1 MLKTSMPHTPFYVYD
16 QAGIQQQCD
25 RLKTVTLPD
34 VATVLY
40 SLKANPNPSLVETIV
55 NQGLGCDVSSAFE
68 LDVALSSGV
77 APKNIGCV
85 GPYKSTRLLTECV
98 RNNIAFVAVE
108 SAEELVE
115 LGALKRRYG
124 SDTAILLRLNPNVEI
139 SGGSMKMGGAAS
151 QFGITEDDLPTVL
164 ALAKSHQVAIS
175 GVHIYAT
182 TRVLDPDS
190 FIANFSALCECLIDL
205 QTRFALPLDAIN
217 LGGGFGIPYYKGEAA
232 LAVEPMREA
241 LLSLQQNLIEKTGAT
256 RLFFESG
263 RFIVGENGKAVIQ
276 VKSIKQSGGKTFV
289 VCDGGY
295 NLFHGATAFA
305 NLMRKPYFINKA
317 TRLNVAEIACAALPN
332 RENTACGEALS
343 GTKAEAQRY
352 TLVGPL
358 CTPSDIIADKFDSA
372 PLAVGDY
379 LVVHQ
384 VGAYAITS
392 SPGLF
397 IGHGFPAE
405 YLVTPTGVQQVGKQ
419 DSIEEMKRR
428 YTNIEQEMASESLR
442 RVS

>member
-1 MLKTSMPHTPFYVYD
+1 MLNTSMPHTPFYVYD

-25 RLKTVTLPD
+25 RLKAVTLPD

-85 GPYKSTRLLTECV
+85 GPYKSTRLLTECA

-108 SAEELVE
+108 SADELVK
-115 LGALKRRYG
+115 LGALKQRYD

-151 QFGITEDDLPTVL
+151 QFGITEEDLPSVL
-164 ALAKSHQVAIS
+164 ALAASHNIAIS

-190 FIANFSALCECLIDL
+190 FIANFSALCDCLIEL
-205 QTRFALPLDAIN
+205 QTRFALPLHVLN
-217 LGGGFGIPYYKGEAA
+217 LGGGFGIPYYKGEEA
-232 LAVEPMREA
+232 LSVEPMREA

-305 NLMRKPYFINKA
+305 NLMRKPYFIDKA
-317 TRLNVAEIACAALPN
+317 TSTNLDDIACAALPD
-332 RENTACGEALS
+332 RASMTVGAGRSETE
-343 GTKAEAQRY
+343 TQRY

-358 CTPSDIIADKFDSA
+358 CTPSDIIADKFDCA

-405 YLVTPTGVQQVGKQ
+405 YLVTPAGVKQVGKQ

-428 YTNIEQEMASESLR
+428 YTNTEQDMASESLR
-442 RVS
+442 RAS